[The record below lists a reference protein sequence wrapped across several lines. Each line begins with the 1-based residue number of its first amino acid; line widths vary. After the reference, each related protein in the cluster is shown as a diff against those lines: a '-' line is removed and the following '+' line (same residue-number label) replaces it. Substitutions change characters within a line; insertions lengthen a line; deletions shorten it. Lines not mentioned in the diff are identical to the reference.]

1 MVLGDPSDPKGDR
14 KAASEWE
21 LVGGMSLSR
30 GGGARVGGHS
40 QQRRARQARRG
51 CLEILGDPGRETVA
65 SAGWQGA
72 HPETPEPGGGGYTYR
87 SARGSRG
94 ATGSHGALGGERQQ
108 CHGGGGDETATPP
121 ITCPTRGVLENGD
134 GPHSQ

>member
-30 GGGARVGGHS
+30 GGGRGWGDTHS
-40 QQRRARQARRG
+40 
-51 CLEILGDPGRETVA
+51 
-65 SAGWQGA
+65 SAGLARLAGVALKSLGTLEGRRWHQQGGRVLTQRPPSLGGGVILTGA
-72 HPETPEPGGGGYTYR
+72 PEGPGGP
-87 SARGSRG
+87 RGPMG
-94 ATGSHGALGGERQQ
+94 PWGERDNSVMA
-108 CHGGGGDETATPP
+108 GGGDETATPP